1 MPLHIMS
8 SHGSGWR
15 ISSGGR
21 YDHYCDLIM
30 GAMAS
35 QITSL
40 TVVYST
46 DYSDADKKKK
56 HQVSAPL
63 AFVWGIHRWPV
74 NSPHKRPVT
83 RKMFPFDDVIMR
95 CNPLNPGRFNA
106 SPPGQNG
113 RHFADDIFRCIFVM
127 EKFCILSKI
136 SLKFAPW
143 VPIDNNLVLVYI
155 MSWRQ
160 IDKPLSEPVL
170 TRFTDAYM
178 RYYGEMSFD

>member
-21 YDHYCDLIM
+21 YDHYCDVIM

-35 QITSL
+35 QITSI

-46 DYSDADKKKK
+46 DYSDADQRK

-63 AFVWGIHRWPV
+63 AFVWGIHHW
-74 NSPHKRPVT
+74 PHKWPVT
-83 RKMFPFDDVIMR
+83 RKMFPFDDVTMR

-106 SPPGQNG
+106 SPQDKM
-113 RHFADDIFRCIFVM
+113 AAISQMIFSDAFSWWRSFV
-127 EKFCILSKI
+127 FW
-136 SLKFAPW
+136 LKFHW
-143 VPIDNNLVLVYI
+143 SLFLVPIDNKLVLVYI